1 MRSFYL
7 FGVVLLL
14 GCSSDKGSAAVDP
27 ASEDFCLK
35 WANDVCRLAY
45 LCVDAG
51 AQDAAFHSRYGASQD
66 DCWQSVEKH
75 CTSNQSGSSAFGPSC
90 GPGKKVNDALANACT
105 DGLESES
112 CALWTPAP
120 AGPCESVC
128 STTGNTGSAGGP
140 ATGSGGTGAGGSG
153 AGGSGGVH
161 TSTGGSGTSAGASN
175 TSTGPVTTSRQFCDV
190 EQSLQCDRIFEC
202 EPQLAAL
209 LGTLADCKAA
219 AASDCANGEY
229 CPGGYDA
236 TKGPGCVTATKTA
249 TCAQLEGDPPEI
261 CTSACAE

>member
-7 FGVVLLL
+7 AGVALLL

-45 LCVDAG
+45 LCVDTG

-75 CTSNQSGSSAFGPSC
+75 CTSNQSGSQAFGPSC
-90 GPGKKVNDALANACT
+90 GPGKQVNDALANACT

-112 CALWTPAP
+112 CTVWTAAP
-120 AGPCESVC
+120 AGPCGSVC
-128 STTGNTGSAGGP
+128 SNTGNTGGA
-140 ATGSGGTGAGGSG
+140 ASGTAGTGAAGLAAGGSSAAG
-153 AGGSGGVH
+153 AGGV
-161 TSTGGSGTSAGASN
+161 STGGSGTSMGGSS

-190 EQSLQCDRIFEC
+190 EQSVQCDRIFEC
-202 EPQLAAL
+202 QPQIAAL

-219 AASDCANGEY
+219 AASDCASGEF

-236 TKGPGCVTATKTA
+236 SKGASCVTATKNA
-249 TCAQLEGDPPEI
+249 TCDQLLGNPPEA
-261 CTSACAE
+261 CTAACL